1 MLLLVSFFSCIGAF
15 LFGYDLGLIA
25 GALPLI
31 RDDLNVSE
39 VVEEL
44 IVSMA
49 KLGAVVGTLIGAT
62 VMKLHGRRPALIWD
76 VVFFLVGPFL
86 MVVYPS
92 GVALL
97 VVGRFVIGLG
107 IGVSAGVSPAY
118 LGEISP
124 NAYRG
129 RIVGLYEFML
139 CFGMLS
145 AALVNGLI
153 DTYVDSRTCS
163 WRLMVGLPMVPALFM
178 GIFVWWIP
186 ESPRWLVSQGRL
198 DEALRVMHKVHT
210 SSTLPQGEHSST
222 AQVEAE
228 LLDLWSSVE
237 KERSEQIDSN
247 IEMNSMEGTL
257 ENDALPLLPD
267 GSNDKSSAGNSTK
280 RMASISP
287 SYFSIFTDVYKLG
300 FSDERRAYFV
310 VLAIAFF
317 NQACASTAIINYAP
331 TVLEEKKGIE
341 SLAQASFAASATGVA
356 KLLGAIVSISLVDR
370 LGRKPLLVLGSIASS
385 ASLLLLSVGDALSSV
400 PLMVTSMG
408 VFIFFFSLSWGA
420 IFWIILSEVFSMKN
434 KSGAVA
440 TCTAA
445 LFLFGSAA
453 DALFL
458 TIRSAIGFGSFI
470 VYAFVS
476 LSGGVFV
483 YFCLPETKGK
493 SLKEVQQSLRIS

>member
-1 MLLLVSFFSCIGAF
+1 MLLLVSLFSCIGAF

-31 RDDLNVSE
+31 RDDLDVSE
-39 VVEEL
+39 GLEEL

-49 KLGAVVGTLIGAT
+49 KLGAVFGTLIGAT
-62 VMKLHGRRPALIWD
+62 LMKLHGRRKALIWD
-76 VVFFLVGPFL
+76 VVFFLIGPFL

-97 VVGRFVIGLG
+97 VVGRFVLGLG
-107 IGVSAGVSPAY
+107 IGVSASVSPAY

-124 NAYRG
+124 SPYRG

-145 AALVNGLI
+145 AAIVNGLI
-153 DTYVDSRTCS
+153 DTYDDSKTS
-163 WRLMVGLPMVPALFM
+163 WRLMVGLPLVPAFFM

-198 DEALRVMHKVHT
+198 DEALRVMHKIHT
-210 SSTLPQGEHSST
+210 SATLPQGEHNST

-237 KERSEQIDSN
+237 KEQSEVIDSN
-247 IEMNSMEGTL
+247 IEMHSIEGGS
-257 ENDALPLLPD
+257 EGDARPLLPD
-267 GSNDKSSAGNSTK
+267 GNQEKSNASAREK
-280 RMASISP
+280 RMASVWN
-287 SYFSIFTDVYKLG
+287 YFSIFTDVYKLG

-310 VLAIAFF
+310 VVAIAFF

-331 TVLEEKKGIE
+331 TVLEEKEGIG

-356 KLLGAIVSISLVDR
+356 KLVGALVSITLVDR
-370 LGRKPLLVLGSIASS
+370 LGRRPLLVLGSIVSS
-385 ASLLLLSVGDALSSV
+385 ASLFLLSIGDALSSV
-400 PLMVTSMG
+400 LLMVTSMSI
-408 VFIFFFSLSWGA
+408 FIFSFSLSWGA

-440 TCTAA
+440 ACTAA
-445 LFLFGSAA
+445 LFLFGSVA

-458 TIRSAIGFGSFI
+458 TIRSVLGFGSFI
-470 VYAFVS
+470 LYGFVS
-476 LSGGVFV
+476 LAGGIFV
-483 YFCLPETKGK
+483 YVSLPETKGK
-493 SLKEVQQSLRIS
+493 SLKEVQESLRI

>member
-1 MLLLVSFFSCIGAF
+1 M
-15 LFGYDLGLIA
+15 GLIA

-31 RDDLNVSE
+31 RDDLGVSE

-49 KLGAVVGTLIGAT
+49 KLGAVLGTLIGAT
-62 VMKLHGRRPALIWD
+62 LMKLHGRRPALIWD
-76 VVFFLVGPFL
+76 VVFFLLGPLL

-145 AALVNGLI
+145 AAIVNGLI
-153 DTYVDSRTCS
+153 DTYVDSRTS
-163 WRLMVGLPMVPALFM
+163 WRLMVGLPIVPALFM

-210 SSTLPQGEHSST
+210 SSTLPQGEHNST

-237 KERSEQIDSN
+237 KERSEQVGSN
-247 IEMNSMEGTL
+247 IEMNSMEGSS
-257 ENDALPLLPD
+257 ENDALPLLPE
-267 GSNDKSSAGNSTK
+267 GSKDTSSAGNSTK
-280 RMASISP
+280 RMASISN
-287 SYFSIFTDVYKLG
+287 YFSIFTDVYKLG
-300 FSDERRAYFV
+300 FSEERRAYFI

-331 TVLEEKKGIE
+331 TVLEEKEGIE

-370 LGRKPLLVLGSIASS
+370 VGRKPLLVLGSIASS
-385 ASLLLLSVGDALSSV
+385 ASLLLLSVGDVLSSV
-400 PLMVTSMG
+400 PLMVISMG
-408 VFIFFFSLSWGA
+408 VFIFSFSLSWGA
-420 IFWIILSEVFSMKN
+420 IFWILLSEVFSMKN

-440 TCTAA
+440 ACTAA

-458 TIRSAIGFGSFI
+458 TIRSTIGFGSFI
-470 VYAFVS
+470 VYAFIS
-476 LSGGVFV
+476 LAGGVFV

-493 SLKEVQQSLRIS
+493 SLKEVQESLRI